1 MKNNNNRFVPM
12 IVAAV
17 KKPLSLSAYSLL
29 RKNGAD
35 IVEFRFDCFDEL
47 SPEILFNCFSK
58 AKKAGLK
65 TLGTFR
71 SSKEGGEGHL
81 NEAQRLAIYESM
93 LPEADFVD
101 IELSSAKILTSIR
114 NDLSDHQTKLI
125 LSYHNFRETPS
136 EARLDQILKE
146 CSACSYSFIK
156 IAVFPK
162 SQEDVKTML
171 KWTLRH
177 PEVPLITICMGPLGQ
192 LSRIFFPSAGSRFT
206 YTYEGQATAPGQL
219 GLKQTKEL
227 IDLFYRS

>member
-1 MKNNNNRFVPM
+1 M
-12 IVAAV
+12 
-17 KKPLSLSAYSLL
+17 
-29 RKNGAD
+29 
-35 IVEFRFDCFDEL
+35 
-47 SPEILFNCFSK
+47 
-58 AKKAGLK
+58 
-65 TLGTFR
+65 
-71 SSKEGGEGHL
+71 
-81 NEAQRLAIYESM
+81 
-93 LPEADFVD
+93 D

-136 EARLDQILKE
+136 EARLDQIIKE
-146 CSACSYSFIK
+146 CSSCSYSFIK
-156 IAVFPK
+156 IAVFSK
-162 SQEDVKTML
+162 SQEDVRTML